1 MKEQSWEP
9 DRKTGDGT
17 RSKSGSNGDE
27 EAGSWRWGGWKGK
40 NMMQRVLSR
49 NNQFASSV
57 CLSVCFSSLC
67 QSARKSGNEWVAVQ
81 LIPARSYETANVGE
95 NLVDVTAKY
104 EKWRSCFLLVLI
116 MCLRKKKKGPWREHK
131 WEKKEICEKVP
142 FFFCFL
148 FLMRRMEK
156 GTFREQV
163 ITKTR
168 DNVKNEALFCFSYEK
183 DEKGS
188 LQRTRKSENKEKSK
202 RKRNDVLF

>member
-9 DRKTGDGT
+9 DRKKGDGT

-116 MCLRKKKKGPWREHK
+116 MCLRKKKKGHDENTNEKRRKYVKRYRFSFVFFFLCVGWRKGHS
-131 WEKKEICEKVP
+131 EKK
-142 FFFCFL
+142 
-148 FLMRRMEK
+148 
-156 GTFREQV
+156 
-163 ITKTR
+163 
-168 DNVKNEALFCFSYEK
+168 
-183 DEKGS
+183 
-188 LQRTRKSENKEKSK
+188 
-202 RKRNDVLF
+202 